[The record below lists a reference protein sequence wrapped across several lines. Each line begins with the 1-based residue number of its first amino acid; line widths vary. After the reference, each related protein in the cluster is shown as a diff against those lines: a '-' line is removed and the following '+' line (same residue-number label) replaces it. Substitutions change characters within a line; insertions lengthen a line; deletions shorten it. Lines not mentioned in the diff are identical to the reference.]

1 MSRQN
6 KESKEKSNKKTCLK
20 CLKEKNPERDFY
32 KSFSEWH
39 GDGRLPYCKGCLK
52 EKLDENNV
60 NSVREILRI
69 LDRPYFPESWERA
82 KEDHM
87 DTLGAYLKDIAL
99 NYKYHN
105 YDHSVFVDNKQHKK
119 VLNKDE
125 NESSNL
131 LGDFVVTKEIIEKWG
146 SSGYTKEDYMKLEKF
161 YEDMKRSYE
170 VETASHID
178 YLKKI
183 CKVSLKME
191 KAIDEGN
198 IDHFKKLSDAYDKL
212 MHSAK
217 FTAVQRSAADRTGGL
232 NTFSEFFELIEREG
246 FIPRFHTDE
255 PNDIVDYTINNLKEY
270 TRNLVLGDPNISKML
285 DEAMKR
291 QDEKVNYEVD
301 DEEDL
306 GDYDA

>member
-1 MSRQN
+1 MSKN
-6 KESKEKSNKKTCLK
+6 KSDKKMCLK
-20 CLKEKNPERDFY
+20 CLKEKNLEREFY
-32 KSFSEWH
+32 KSYSKWH
-39 GDGRLPYCKGCLK
+39 GDGRLPYCKACLK
-52 EKLDENNV
+52 ENLDENDI

-69 LDRPYFPESWERA
+69 LDKPYFPETWERA
-82 KEDHM
+82 KEDQM

-99 NYKYHN
+99 NYKHYN
-105 YDHSVFVDNKQHKK
+105 YDDSVFIDNKQKM
-119 VLNKDE
+119 NQNE

-131 LGDFVVTKEIIEKWG
+131 WDDFVVTKEIIEKWG

-291 QDEKVNYEVD
+291 QDEKENYEID

>member
-1 MSRQN
+1 MSRKN
-6 KESKEKSNKKTCLK
+6 KEKPDKKICLK
-20 CLKEKNPERDFY
+20 CLKPKDPERDFY
-32 KSFSEWH
+32 KSYSKWH
-39 GDGRLPYCKGCLK
+39 GDGRLPYCKSCLK
-52 EKLDENNV
+52 ENLNENDI
-60 NSVREILRI
+60 NSVREIMRVI
-69 LDRPYFPESWERA
+69 DRPYFHEAWEKA
-82 KEDHM
+82 KESKD
-87 DTLGAYLKDIAL
+87 DTLGKYLKDIAL
-99 NYKYHN
+99 NYKYYN
-105 YDHSVFVDNKQHKK
+105 YDQSVFIDDNKQNKK
-119 VLNKDE
+119 ILNQDE

-131 LGDFVVTKEIIEKWG
+131 LDDFVVTKEIIEKWG

-255 PNDIVDYTINNLKEY
+255 PNDIVDLTINNLKEY

-291 QDEKVNYEVD
+291 QDEKENYEIN

>member
-1 MSRQN
+1 MSRQD
-6 KESKEKSNKKTCLK
+6 KDKKMCLK

-32 KSFSEWH
+32 KSYSKWH
-39 GDGRLPYCKGCLK
+39 GDGRLPYCKSCLK
-52 EKLDENNV
+52 ENLIEDDI

-69 LDRPYFPESWERA
+69 LDKPYFPEAWERA
-82 KEDHM
+82 KEDQM

-99 NYKYHN
+99 NYKHYN
-105 YDHSVFVDNKQHKK
+105 YDDSVFIDNKQKI
-119 VLNKDE
+119 NQNE

-131 LGDFVVTKEIIEKWG
+131 LDDFVVTKEIIEKWG

-232 NTFSEFFELIEREG
+232 NTFSEFFDLIEREG

-291 QDEKVNYEVD
+291 QDEKENNEA